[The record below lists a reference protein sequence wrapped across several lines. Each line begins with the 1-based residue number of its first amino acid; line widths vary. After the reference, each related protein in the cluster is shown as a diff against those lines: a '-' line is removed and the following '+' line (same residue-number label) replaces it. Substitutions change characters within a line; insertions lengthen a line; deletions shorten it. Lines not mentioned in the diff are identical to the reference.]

1 MNITYMIGNGL
12 DISLGLRTRYAD
24 FYEYIKNTYIK
35 KKWWKNKIL
44 ESISNGTDLWSD
56 LELEL
61 GNYTKNIKDD
71 TESLEKFYRD
81 KFEIDI
87 MLREHLK
94 MEQNKIDWDDINNMN
109 KFNTEFVRE
118 IVYFYKYLK
127 TSDKTDIDNL
137 IKNEGLK
144 YYLISFNYTDIIKR
158 GIQFNKLVNID
169 EFYLHGTL
177 EGDDAI
183 LGVNDSDQIKN
194 KKFNSNHEMLL
205 SMCKLEINKYIGENK
220 IKKAEGI
227 LDSSTIVC
235 IFGMSIGETDKHW
248 WEKIV
253 DNLNRGLIKMII
265 IFNYKPN
272 LDKRNHVE
280 VWREEERV
288 KEQLLRY
295 VSEENEAKVNLK
307 DKIKVICNSDMFK
320 LELKFKSNKDL
331 EELYKETSVI
341 S

>member
-24 FYEYIKNTYIK
+24 FYEYIKNNYSE
-35 KKWWKNKIL
+35 KNDEKNEIL
-44 ESISNGTDLWSD
+44 ESISNDTELWSD

-71 TESLEKFYRD
+71 TENLEKFYRD

-87 MLREHLK
+87 MLREYLK
-94 MEQNKIDWDDINNMN
+94 MEQNKIDWDDNDKMN
-109 KFNTEFVRE
+109 KFKTEFVRQ
-118 IVYFYKYLK
+118 IVSFYDYFK
-127 TSDKTDIDNL
+127 TSDKTDIYNL
-137 IKNEGLK
+137 IKNQSLK

-158 GIQFNKLVNID
+158 GIQLNKLADID

-177 EGDDAI
+177 EDDDAI
-183 LGVNDSDQIKN
+183 LGVNDLDQIKN

-220 IKKAEGI
+220 VKKAEEI

-248 WEKIV
+248 WGKIV

-288 KEQLLRY
+288 KKQLLGY
-295 VSEENEAKVNLK
+295 ASEENEAKVNLK
-307 DKIKVICNSDMFK
+307 DKIKVICNSDIFK
-320 LELKFKSNKDL
+320 LELKFKSNEDL
-331 EELYKETSVI
+331 EELDKEASLI